1 MFQQESADVVCR
13 ASGRPQHSK
22 LEKSSAKQTR
32 TMNDRG
38 TAPHHHQA
46 LEHEGERSVRFVL
59 VDCEVQ
65 RCPEKADQQSL
76 DKRDHVGRG
85 ILAHRRTSPRWDNR
99 CGCTSAP
106 TSLAGLL
113 SVSAANF
120 AVAAERHSSDA
131 ESRFAEESALRSRH
145 RSDGAI
151 ARHDRLFPEM
161 R

>member
-76 DKRDHVGRG
+76 D
-85 ILAHRRTSPRWDNR
+85 
-99 CGCTSAP
+99 
-106 TSLAGLL
+106 
-113 SVSAANF
+113 
-120 AVAAERHSSDA
+120 
-131 ESRFAEESALRSRH
+131 
-145 RSDGAI
+145 
-151 ARHDRLFPEM
+151 
-161 R
+161 